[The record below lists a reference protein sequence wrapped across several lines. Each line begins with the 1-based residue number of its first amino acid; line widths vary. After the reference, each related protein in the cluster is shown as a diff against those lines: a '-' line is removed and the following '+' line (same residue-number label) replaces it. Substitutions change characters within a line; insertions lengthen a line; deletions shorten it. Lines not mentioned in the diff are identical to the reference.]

1 MSNKKI
7 ILGSDH
13 AGFKLKEAIK
23 KFLIKKGYE
32 VDDQGASSYNSNDDY
47 PEFIFKAAK
56 KVAQNPN
63 SKGIIF
69 GGSGQGEAIVANKL
83 KGIRAALYYGGN
95 LDIAKLSRIHNDAN
109 MLSLGARFL
118 TKNHAIEAVKLWLK
132 TGSSNEERHRR
143 RVKQISQIEEKIC
156 K

>member
-1 MSNKKI
+1 MPTKKI

-23 KFLIKKGYE
+23 KFLIKEGYE
-32 VDDQGASSYNSNDDY
+32 VDDLGASSYNHDDDY

-69 GGSGQGEAIVANKL
+69 GGSGQGEAIVANKV

-95 LDIAKLSRIHNDAN
+95 LDIVKLSRIHNDVN

-118 TKNHAIEAVKLWLK
+118 AEKQAIEAVRLWLN
-132 TGSSNEERHRR
+132 TGFSNEERHKR